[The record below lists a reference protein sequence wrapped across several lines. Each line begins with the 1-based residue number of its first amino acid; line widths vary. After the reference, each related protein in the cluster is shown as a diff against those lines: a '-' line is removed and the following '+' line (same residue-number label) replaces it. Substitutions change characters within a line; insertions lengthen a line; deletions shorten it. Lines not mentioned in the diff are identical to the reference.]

1 VDIVLPEN
9 MTLKEAHNIGE
20 PLQRKLERLKDIER
34 AFVHIDYEFT
44 HKAAWYF
51 KAIFFS
57 TIERCSKFPVFK
69 DKSGTLYE
77 PIWKQIESRALEVGN
92 IRLHRMVQGEDLFAR
107 EANSHQSCRKSFNL
121 QYVNDMRY
129 KSQSSRYVYNTEQ
142 GRITD
147 AHLKSFNT
155 VLVQL
160 TSLCLLYIQ
169 ELERHGI
176 ANPAYRSE
184 KLKDCLENHDIYKS
198 IAFAKVNPGDKG
210 CITYN
215 LVYSTNMSVADVV
228 TYAYKLGS
236 KDKYHEVAELLCTKM
251 NQAFNQSQPLPW
263 PPTADDFELHSPD
276 ALLPAELVKFLNI
289 SGDADMVYNSN
300 LLYCKY
306 GIMEALGRGVLCML
320 IVVAT
325 RTVDT
330 EAMYTTGSVSII
342 DGHAVLKRDRLD
354 KSSTAYGTYNDTM
367 YTTGWGVFNVKAGY
381 SKSDMKDTDV
391 MYAAGYLEGALTAE
405 RIYQHYVNIHS
416 LFLGKGKEDLE
427 RKVRIFFNKQEDWVR
442 QQISDNLSSEYWKAV
457 SVIIAQLDGLVDG
470 YTAYPY
476 ENKTLDRFAFQLL
489 NGVGDMI
496 DLRDALSPSTRP
508 DWTKMS
514 PSHFQMYFANHGHC
528 SALFKCSSNGLEG
541 MKSTPRRAPH
551 LPGCCPNLAWS
562 YTHPRS

>member
-1 VDIVLPEN
+1 
-9 MTLKEAHNIGE
+9 
-20 PLQRKLERLKDIER
+20 
-34 AFVHIDYEFT
+34 
-44 HKAAWYF
+44 
-51 KAIFFS
+51 
-57 TIERCSKFPVFK
+57 
-69 DKSGTLYE
+69 
-77 PIWKQIESRALEVGN
+77 
-92 IRLHRMVQGEDLFAR
+92 
-107 EANSHQSCRKSFNL
+107 
-121 QYVNDMRY
+121 
-129 KSQSSRYVYNTEQ
+129 
-142 GRITD
+142 
-147 AHLKSFNT
+147 
-155 VLVQL
+155 
-160 TSLCLLYIQ
+160 
-169 ELERHGI
+169 
-176 ANPAYRSE
+176 
-184 KLKDCLENHDIYKS
+184 
-198 IAFAKVNPGDKG
+198 
-210 CITYN
+210 
-215 LVYSTNMSVADVV
+215 
-228 TYAYKLGS
+228 
-236 KDKYHEVAELLCTKM
+236 
-251 NQAFNQSQPLPW
+251 
-263 PPTADDFELHSPD
+263 
-276 ALLPAELVKFLNI
+276 
-289 SGDADMVYNSN
+289 
-300 LLYCKY
+300 
-306 GIMEALGRGVLCML
+306 MEALGRGVLCML

-528 SALFKCSSNGLEG
+528 SALFKVLGAYENIFMAHSSWFDYSSTIRIYKHYNFNLKSISVASKQMSFSSYPGFLESLDDYYLLGNGLV
-541 MKSTPRRAPH
+541 MIQTSINVYNDTLYDFVKPQS
-551 LPGCCPNLAWS
+551 LLAWIRVRVANMMANNGKEWAS
-562 YTHPRS
+562 MLSQYNS